1 MKWLLLAAWSATMLA
16 HADEGSLPI
25 PPDRDLRGVY
35 RAALCTRPDMPAD
48 ECARTLRD
56 VDGVA
61 ATNPPPRAIASR
73 YRLLFVPGF
82 MASCFPGIHSF
93 ADVVE
98 AARNQGFAADV
109 LAVGGR
115 NGIAGNAKLIAQQ
128 IERLPDDGRRIVLI
142 GHSKGA
148 DDALEALV
156 TRPDVAAR
164 VVAVLSVAGAVNG
177 SPHADDLRGAY
188 RLTLAEFPF
197 SACALGEG
205 DPVRDL
211 MPLTRRT
218 WWAGAGATLRTPVF
232 SLVALPDLD
241 RLSPSLLLPYL
252 SLARF
257 SRDNDGM
264 LLARNELAPNGY
276 LLGFVNADHLA
287 VAIPYP
293 GNQFVFVFNATPFA
307 RPQVFLA
314 AIDVIAQRADT
325 TP

>member
-1 MKWLLLAAWSATMLA
+1 MKWLLLAAWSVALSA
-16 HADEGSLPI
+16 HAEEGSFPI
-25 PPDRDLRGVY
+25 PPERDLRGVY
-35 RAALCTRPDMPAD
+35 RAALCTRDDMPAE
-48 ECARTLRD
+48 ECARTLRELA
-56 VDGVA
+56 GVA
-61 ATNPPPRAIASR
+61 PTNPPPRAISSR

-98 AARNQGFAADV
+98 AARKAGFAADV

-115 NGIAGNAKLIAQQ
+115 NGIASNANLIAQQ
-128 IERLPDDGRRIVLI
+128 MERLPADGRRIVRL

-148 DDALEALV
+148 EDALETLV
-156 TRPDVAAR
+156 ARPELAAK

-188 RLTLAEFPF
+188 MLTLAEFPF
-197 SACALGEG
+197 SSCPLGEG

-211 MPLTRRT
+211 MPATRRA
-218 WWAGAGATLRTPVF
+218 WWANAGATLRTPVF

-241 RLSPSLLLPYL
+241 RLSPSLVLPYFAL
-252 SLARF
+252 SRF
-257 SRDNDGM
+257 SSDNDGL
-264 LLARNELAPNGY
+264 LLARNELAPNGW

-293 GNQFVFVFNATPFA
+293 GNQFVLVFNATPFP
-307 RPQVFLA
+307 RP
-314 AIDVIAQRADT
+314 
-325 TP
+325 